1 MNAPLPDISLTDAA
15 PGGRPLEWVGM
26 QGIDLPVAVA
36 EPGCRRDVHAR
47 ADVQVDLP
55 APHVKGI
62 HMSRLYRLL
71 DGLDGLDDGAAL
83 SPAGLQRV
91 LHAMVDSHR
100 DCDTRSARL
109 RLRFDLLARRAAL
122 VTDGLAGWKAYPVR
136 LDATL
141 TGSRFALRAQVT
153 VVYSSTCP
161 CSAALSRHWVE
172 QAFLAAFGR
181 DDRVEPA
188 AVAAWLKRH
197 ATAATPHSQRSEAV
211 VSVALPDDGAT
222 LGLIDLIDRIEHALG
237 TPVQTAVK
245 RADEQAFAV
254 LNGGNLMFVEDAARR
269 VQAALDGYH
278 ATPHVHVRHLESLHP
293 HDAVAWA
300 APVRE
305 GADASCSAS
314 RTRTSCAAAARGAA
328 RIRSTAIRT
337 ASSCCW
343 KRTRWITGR

>member
-15 PGGRPLEWVGM
+15 PGRRPLEWVGM

-71 DGLDGLDDGAAL
+71 DGLDDGAAL
-83 SPAGLQRV
+83 SPAGLRPV
-91 LHAMVDSHR
+91 LQAMVDSHR
-100 DCDTRSARL
+100 DCDTRRARL
-109 RLRFDLLARRAAL
+109 RLHFDLLARRAAL

-136 LDATL
+136 IDATL
-141 TGSRFALRAQVT
+141 TDVGFELRAQVT

-197 ATAATPHSQRSEAV
+197 ATAATPHSQRSEAI
-211 VSVALPDDGAT
+211 VSVGLPADGAT
-222 LGLIDLIDRIEHALG
+222 LGLINLIDRIEHALG

-269 VQAALDGYH
+269 VQAALDDRH
-278 ATPHVHVRHLESLHP
+278 AHPRVHVRHLESLHP

-305 GADASCSAS
+305 GADAC
-314 RTRTSCAAAARGAA
+314 
-328 RIRSTAIRT
+328 
-337 ASSCCW
+337 
-343 KRTRWITGR
+343 

>member
-1 MNAPLPDISLTDAA
+1 MEKALQRIPSMNAPLPDISLTDAA
-15 PGGRPLEWVGM
+15 PGRRPLEWVGM

-71 DGLDGLDDGAAL
+71 DGLGDGDAL
-83 SPAGLQRV
+83 SPAGLRPV
-91 LHAMVDSHR
+91 LQAMVDSHR
-100 DCDTRSARL
+100 DCDTRRARL

-136 LDATL
+136 IDATL
-141 TGSRFALRAQVT
+141 TDAGFEVRAQVT
-153 VVYSSTCP
+153 VAYSSTCP

-211 VSVALPDDGAT
+211 VSAGLPADGAT
-222 LGLIDLIDRIEHALG
+222 LGLIDLIDRVEHALG

-269 VQAALDGYH
+269 VQDALDGRH
-278 ATPHVHVRHLESLHP
+278 AHPRVHVRHLESLHP

-305 GADASCSAS
+305 GADAC
-314 RTRTSCAAAARGAA
+314 
-328 RIRSTAIRT
+328 
-337 ASSCCW
+337 
-343 KRTRWITGR
+343 

>member
-15 PGGRPLEWVGM
+15 PGRRPLEWVGM

-71 DGLDGLDDGAAL
+71 DGLGDGDAL
-83 SPAGLQRV
+83 SPAGLRPV
-91 LHAMVDSHR
+91 LQAMVDSHR
-100 DCDTRSARL
+100 DCDTRRARL

-136 LDATL
+136 IDATL
-141 TGSRFALRAQVT
+141 TDAGFELRAQVT
-153 VVYSSTCP
+153 VAYSSTCP

-211 VSVALPDDGAT
+211 VSAGLPADGAT
-222 LGLIDLIDRIEHALG
+222 LGLIDLIDRVEHALG

-269 VQAALDGYH
+269 VQDALDGRH
-278 ATPHVHVRHLESLHP
+278 AHPRVHVRHLESLHP

-305 GADASCSAS
+305 GADAC
-314 RTRTSCAAAARGAA
+314 
-328 RIRSTAIRT
+328 
-337 ASSCCW
+337 
-343 KRTRWITGR
+343 

>member
-1 MNAPLPDISLTDAA
+1 MEKALHRIPSMNAPLPDISLTDAA
-15 PGGRPLEWVGM
+15 PGRRLLEWVGM

-71 DGLDGLDDGAAL
+71 DGLGDGAAL
-83 SPAGLQRV
+83 SPAGLRPV
-91 LHAMVDSHR
+91 LQAMVDSHR
-100 DCDTRSARL
+100 DCDTRRARL
-109 RLRFDLLARRAAL
+109 RLHFDLLARRAAL

-136 LDATL
+136 IDATL
-141 TGSRFALRAQVT
+141 TDVGFELRAQVT

-211 VSVALPDDGAT
+211 VSVGLPADGAT

-269 VQAALDGYH
+269 VQAALDGRH
-278 ATPHVHVRHLESLHP
+278 AHPRVHVRHLESLHP

-305 GADASCSAS
+305 GADAC
-314 RTRTSCAAAARGAA
+314 
-328 RIRSTAIRT
+328 
-337 ASSCCW
+337 
-343 KRTRWITGR
+343 

>member
-1 MNAPLPDISLTDAA
+1 MEKALHRIPSMNAPLPDISLTDAA
-15 PGGRPLEWVGM
+15 PGRCPLEWVGM

-71 DGLDGLDDGAAL
+71 DGLGDGDAL
-83 SPAGLQRV
+83 SPAGLRPV
-91 LHAMVDSHR
+91 LQAMVDSHR
-100 DCDTRSARL
+100 DCDTRRARL

-136 LDATL
+136 IDATL
-141 TGSRFALRAQVT
+141 TDAGFELRAQVT

-211 VSVALPDDGAT
+211 VSAGLPADGAT
-222 LGLIDLIDRIEHALG
+222 LGLIDLIDRVEHALG

-269 VQAALDGYH
+269 VLAALDGRH
-278 ATPHVHVRHLESLHP
+278 AHPRVHVRHLESLHP

-305 GADASCSAS
+305 GADAC
-314 RTRTSCAAAARGAA
+314 
-328 RIRSTAIRT
+328 
-337 ASSCCW
+337 
-343 KRTRWITGR
+343 

>member
-1 MNAPLPDISLTDAA
+1 MEKALHRIPSMNAPLPDISLTDAA
-15 PGGRPLEWVGM
+15 PGRRPLEWVGM

-71 DGLDGLDDGAAL
+71 DGLDDGAAL
-83 SPAGLQRV
+83 SPAGLRPV
-91 LHAMVDSHR
+91 LQAMVDSHR
-100 DCDTRSARL
+100 DCDTRRARL
-109 RLRFDLLARRAAL
+109 RLHFDLLARRAAL

-136 LDATL
+136 IDATL
-141 TGSRFALRAQVT
+141 TDVGVELCAQVT

-211 VSVALPDDGAT
+211 VSVGLPADGAT

-269 VQAALDGYH
+269 VQAALDGRH
-278 ATPHVHVRHLESLHP
+278 AHPRVHVRHLESLHP

-305 GADASCSAS
+305 GADAC
-314 RTRTSCAAAARGAA
+314 
-328 RIRSTAIRT
+328 
-337 ASSCCW
+337 
-343 KRTRWITGR
+343 

>member
-1 MNAPLPDISLTDAA
+1 MEKALHRIPSMNAALPDISLTDLA
-15 PGGRPLEWVGM
+15 PGRRPLDWVGM

-55 APHVKGI
+55 APDVKGI

-71 DGLDGLDDGAAL
+71 DGLGDGTAL
-83 SPAGLQRV
+83 SPAGLRRV

-136 LDATL
+136 IDATL
-141 TGSRFALRAQVT
+141 TGAGFELRAQVT
-153 VVYSSTCP
+153 AVYSSTCP

-181 DDRVEPA
+181 DERVEPA

-211 VSVALPDDGAT
+211 VSVALAADGAT

-254 LNGGNLMFVEDAARR
+254 LNGENLMFVEDAARR
-269 VQAALDGYH
+269 VQAALDGRH
-278 ATPHVHVRHLESLHP
+278 ADPRVHVRHLESLHP

-305 GADASCSAS
+305 GADAC
-314 RTRTSCAAAARGAA
+314 
-328 RIRSTAIRT
+328 
-337 ASSCCW
+337 
-343 KRTRWITGR
+343 

>member
-15 PGGRPLEWVGM
+15 PGGCPLEWVGM

-71 DGLDGLDDGAAL
+71 DGFGDGAAL

-91 LHAMVDSHR
+91 LHAMVDSHC

-136 LDATL
+136 IDATL
-141 TGSRFALRAQVT
+141 AGSGFELRAQVT

-188 AVAAWLKRH
+188 AVAAWLRRH

-211 VSVALPDDGAT
+211 VSVGLPADGAT

-269 VQAALDGYH
+269 VRAALDGHGHH
-278 ATPHVHVRHLESLHP
+278 ANPRVHVRHLESLHP

-305 GADASCSAS
+305 GVDAC
-314 RTRTSCAAAARGAA
+314 
-328 RIRSTAIRT
+328 
-337 ASSCCW
+337 
-343 KRTRWITGR
+343 

>member
-1 MNAPLPDISLTDAA
+1 MNAVLPDISLTDAA

-26 QGIDLPVAVA
+26 QGIDLPVIVA

-71 DGLDGLDDGAAL
+71 DGLGDGEAL
-83 SPAGLQRV
+83 SPAGLRHV
-91 LHAMVDSHR
+91 LRAMVDSHR
-100 DCDTRSARL
+100 DCDTRSARV
-109 RLRFDLLARRAAL
+109 RLHFDLLARRAAL
-122 VTDGLAGWKAYPVR
+122 VTNGLAGWKSYPVR
-136 LDATL
+136 VDATL
-141 TGSRFALRAQVT
+141 TGAGFELRAQVT
-153 VVYSSTCP
+153 VVYASTCP
-161 CSAALSRHWVE
+161 CSAALSRHWIE
-172 QAFLAAFGR
+172 QVFLAAFGR
-181 DDRVEPA
+181 EDRVAPA
-188 AVAAWLKRH
+188 AIAAWLQRH

-211 VSVALPDDGAT
+211 VSVALAADAT
-222 LGLIDLIDRIEHALG
+222 ALGLIDLIDRVEHALG

-269 VQAALDGYH
+269 VQAALDGRH
-278 ATPHVHVRHLESLHP
+278 ANPRVHVRHLESLHP

-305 GADASCSAS
+305 GVDAC
-314 RTRTSCAAAARGAA
+314 
-328 RIRSTAIRT
+328 
-337 ASSCCW
+337 
-343 KRTRWITGR
+343 